1 MSFTYFDLESTGPDV
16 ETDRIIQVGIHTD
29 GQDYE
34 TLVNPGMVVPQH
46 VVALTGISNDMLVG
60 APRFAEVA
68 VRVAGLLR
76 GRTLVG
82 YGCHRFDVPMLD
94 RAFEMVGI
102 EFEWGPVID
111 VGEIYKQMRP
121 RRLGDAL
128 REFCNKEH
136 VAHRALD
143 DAIAVK
149 DVLEAMLGMEHLA
162 GKSAEEIAQL
172 SNHGKRMADPAGKLA
187 WIDGVL
193 CFNTHRNR
201 GVPVVD
207 DLGYAQWMM
216 RTMPTST
223 CRMIQKEIETTKAQ
237 VKQPSLF

>member
-1 MSFTYFDLESTGPDV
+1 MKYAFFDLESTGPDV
-16 ETDRIIQVGIHTD
+16 EQDRIIQVGIHTD

-34 TLVNPGMVVPQH
+34 TLVQPGMVVPPH
-46 VVALTGISNDMLVG
+46 VVAMTGITNDMLVG
-60 APRFAEVA
+60 APRFADVA
-68 VRVAGLLR
+68 NRVASLLS
-76 GRTLVG
+76 GKILVG
-82 YGCHRFDVPMLD
+82 FGCHRFDVPMLD
-94 RAFEMVGI
+94 RAFEFVGI
-102 EFEWGPVID
+102 NFGWGPVID

-128 REFCNKEH
+128 REFCDKEH

-143 DAIAVK
+143 DAIATRE
-149 DVLEAMLGMEHLA
+149 VLEAMLDTEHLA

-187 WIDGVL
+187 WVDGVL

-207 DLGYAQWMM
+207 DLGYAQWMI
-216 RTMPTST
+216 RQMPAST
-223 CRMIQKEIETTKAQ
+223 GRMIEMEIEKVQA
-237 VKQPSLF
+237 KQPSLF